1 MRISLFL
8 LVAAA
13 AVADCYGSKYSSPS
27 KKDLLVRSKRRWVL
41 STIELEEEKDARYP
55 IEISQMYND
64 KIQGKAFRFLVSGEG
79 VPDVFTINEST
90 GAVYAHKKVDREEKP
105 LYHINFDVLDRNTGE
120 KLDRELAFDVEI
132 QDINDNPP
140 RFSLPEVTVDVK
152 ENIQAGFLPVTLVVT
167 DIDKENTPNSLF
179 SITMVS
185 QYPKEPQIAVQQDEG
200 GLARLIL
207 KGCFNYDK
215 VNHYKIILQAKDHG
229 TKPSA
234 LSSTAVVNLNI
245 IDANTHQPTFKKKQ
259 YYGEAEEMG
268 IIDNFLRVAVDD
280 KDTPNTDAW
289 RAKYSI
295 IAGNEEGTYKIE
307 TDPET
312 NEGVLSIV
320 KKKNYERTTSIN
332 LQIEVKNIEDIFVC
346 AGTNPP
352 TDRANITLKKI
363 DTNDPP
369 EFEKAIDDTYLKEEA
384 EPGMVL
390 FKPKVQDVDSNVT
403 RYVLLDDP
411 ADWVAIDS
419 KTGVIKSTKRMDRES
434 RFVDKNIYRVVIAAI
449 DDGKPPATS
458 TCTVNIHLADIND
471 NTPKLVNN
479 SAVMCGNKVNKV
491 KVRAKDLDADPYS
504 GPFHFSLGDE
514 TLKQQWKIEPDYG
527 EEVSLVSQKTLP
539 YLNYSIPLVIMDQ
552 QGIAGHDTLQLTVC
566 QCDENDVCRGREP
579 LSTRLGPAGIGLL
592 IAGLLAFLLLLIAI
606 FCKFAP
612 DKIEFLPKDEG
623 NQTLIQYN
631 QEGGSSP
638 CTTEPNFFQSQVDNM
653 AATDGQM
660 DNMQIDTGPYDINR
674 YNSSVSTMFQS
685 VGMHQQDTFRS
696 HGMRSMRT
704 NSTWKSNRTNTYRQ
718 AGSSFYQRS
727 LSLRSADRIEDHI
740 NRRCNEVDGN
750 VVDHPAYQPRSYA
763 FEGEGS
769 ICQSLDKLSFH
780 DMGEDF
786 KYLDD
791 LGPKFKTLGQM
802 YDEAIKKKKVQ
813 L

>member
-1 MRISLFL
+1 TGT
-8 LVAAA
+8 
-13 AVADCYGSKYSSPS
+13 AVCLSIFWSIFWPYQ
-27 KKDLLVRSKRRWVL
+27 DLLVRSKRRWVL
-41 STIELEEEKDARYP
+41 STIELEEEKDVT
-55 IEISQMYND
+55 MD
-64 KIQGKAFRFLVSGEG
+64 KSNIQKLTSLLFLVSGEG

-259 YYGEAEEMG
+259 VRLILSTKGASQG
-268 IIDNFLRVAVDD
+268 VAVDD

-312 NEGVLSIV
+312 NEGVLSI
-320 KKKNYERTTSIN
+320 KKNYERTTSIN

-514 TLKQQWKIEPDYG
+514 TLN
-527 EEVSLVSQKTLP
+527 QKTLP

-566 QCDENDVCRGREP
+566 QCDENDVYK
-579 LSTRLGPAGIGLL
+579 LHTVF
-592 IAGLLAFLLLLIAI
+592 LAFVSCVSAVLLIAI

-638 CTTEPNFFQSQVDNM
+638 CTVGLSCSVCV
-653 AATDGQM
+653 
-660 DNMQIDTGPYDINR
+660 
-674 YNSSVSTMFQS
+674 NS
-685 VGMHQQDTFRS
+685 
-696 HGMRSMRT
+696 
-704 NSTWKSNRTNTYRQ
+704 RQ
-718 AGSSFYQRS
+718 
-727 LSLRSADRIEDHI
+727 
-740 NRRCNEVDGN
+740 
-750 VVDHPAYQPRSYA
+750 
-763 FEGEGS
+763 
-769 ICQSLDKLSFH
+769 
-780 DMGEDF
+780 
-786 KYLDD
+786 
-791 LGPKFKTLGQM
+791 
-802 YDEAIKKKKVQ
+802 
-813 L
+813 

>member
-1 MRISLFL
+1 KVWSIFWP
-8 LVAAA
+8 
-13 AVADCYGSKYSSPS
+13 YQ
-27 KKDLLVRSKRRWVL
+27 DLLVRSKRRWVL

-55 IEISQMYND
+55 MEISQMYND
-64 KIQGKAFRFLVSGEG
+64 KIEGKAFRFLLSGEG
-79 VPDVFTINEST
+79 VPDVFTVNEST
-90 GAVYAHKKVDREEKP
+90 GVVYAHKKVDREEKP

-403 RYVLLDDP
+403 RFLFRYVLLDDP

-592 IAGLLAFLLLLIAI
+592 IAGLLAFLSFVSCVSAVLLIAI

-638 CTTEPNFFQSQVDNM
+638 CTM
-653 AATDGQM
+653 TDSSL
-660 DNMQIDTGPYDINR
+660 NR
-674 YNSSVSTMFQS
+674 KQTPSRNSS
-685 VGMHQQDTFRS
+685 DTPAAVRPAGIRDFKIDDLYL
-696 HGMRSMRT
+696 HL
-704 NSTWKSNRTNTYRQ
+704 KSKFN
-718 AGSSFYQRS
+718 
-727 LSLRSADRIEDHI
+727 LRSADRIEDHI

-786 KYLDD
+786 QYLDD

-802 YDEAIKKKKVQ
+802 YDE
-813 L
+813 